1 MHEQDD
7 IPMPPE
13 IREAMNLA
21 LHTDEQRQ
29 MFVRAYEGVLAG
41 DIECDNLD
49 GDGLPSV
56 AQTLL
61 LMKCI
66 IAFTDN
72 PDLTQDVTDA
82 QINELV
88 RQSQARRNEAN

>member
-21 LHTDEQRQ
+21 LHTVEQRQ
-29 MFVRAYEGVLAG
+29 MFVRAYEGIIAG
-41 DIECDNLD
+41 DIEGDNLD

-66 IAFTDN
+66 VAFTDN
-72 PDLTQDVTDA
+72 PDLTQEVTDA
-82 QINELV
+82 QLNELV
-88 RQSQARRNEAN
+88 RQSQTRRNLSN